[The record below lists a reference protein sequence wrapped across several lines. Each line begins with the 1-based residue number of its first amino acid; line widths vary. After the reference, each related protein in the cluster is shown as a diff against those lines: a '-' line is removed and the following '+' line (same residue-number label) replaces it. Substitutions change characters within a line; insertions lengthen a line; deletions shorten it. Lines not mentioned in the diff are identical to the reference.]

1 MKRDM
6 YDMNPFR
13 QNGRSLWPLWLL
25 ALLLCAACTGQA
37 DDPTATDEGR
47 TATLRL
53 IVPQSEAAT
62 RTTTTPVDASY
73 ETKLE
78 AEESAIYTL
87 RIVIYSLRDGNNAT
101 TINRLYTASELAN
114 AEKDEE
120 GNSILTITDV
130 PVGQAQICAIAN
142 EGSIGQD
149 YSDILT
155 MQQQAVDVNGISKV
169 LITDDGNQY
178 FPKRGTQLLAIT
190 ESAQKGLPM
199 SWMAKDHEIISG
211 GNSLSVEL
219 VRCVSKIRME
229 IQNNFSEKITVS
241 KVSFGAFFGNSFYL
255 FSETNLDVPAGQ
267 TYVGREFE
275 KDVSY
280 EIQPNG
286 KEVLILYFYPS
297 FAWTDDRVASPYT
310 IGFNTKGGEY
320 PQMAF
325 LDRTGTSYNSIP
337 RNTQVNISVTLSGEA
352 HVSVSFA
359 VVPWVGT
366 NITVPDFE

>member
-1 MKRDM
+1 
-6 YDMNPFR
+6 MNPFR

-53 IVPQSEAAT
+53 IVPQPEAAT
-62 RTTTTPVDASY
+62 RTTPDDATY
-73 ETKLE
+73 ETELE

-101 TINRLYTASELAN
+101 TINRLYTASELKKN
-114 AEKDEE
+114 
-120 GNSILTITDV
+120 NNVLTITGV
-130 PVGQAQICAIAN
+130 PVGVAQICAIAN

-155 MQQQAVDVNGISKV
+155 MQQQAVNVEGISKV
-169 LITDDGNQY
+169 LITDDGNKY

-199 SWMAKDHEIISG
+199 SWMAKDYNIKTEAEG
-211 GNSLSVEL
+211 ENSLSVEL

-229 IQNNFSEKITVS
+229 IQNNFSEKITVN
-241 KVSFGAFFGNSFYL
+241 KVSFGAFFGKSFYL
-255 FSETNLDVPAGQ
+255 FRETDLDVPTQ
-267 TYVGREFE
+267 EYTSREFGE
-275 KDVSY
+275 EEGVSY

-297 FAWTDDRVASPYT
+297 FAWTSGSVASPYT
-310 IGFNTKGGEY
+310 IGFETQRETY
-320 PQMAF
+320 PQMVF
-325 LDRTGTSYNSIP
+325 LGPTGTSYNSIP
-337 RNTQVNISVTLSGEA
+337 RNTQVNINVTLSGEA
-352 HVSVSFA
+352 YVSVSFA

-366 NITVPDFE
+366 EITVPDFE

>member
-6 YDMNPFR
+6 YNMNPFR

-53 IVPQSEAAT
+53 IVPQPEAAT
-62 RTTTTPVDASY
+62 RTDPGDETY
-73 ETKLE
+73 EKELAT
-78 AEESAIYTL
+78 EESAIYTL
-87 RIVIYSLRDGNNAT
+87 RIVIYSLRNGNNAT
-101 TINRLYTASELAN
+101 TINRLYTASELKKN
-114 AEKDEE
+114 
-120 GNSILTITDV
+120 NNVLTITGV
-130 PVGQAQICAIAN
+130 PVGVAQICAIAN

-155 MQQQAVDVNGISKV
+155 MQQQAVNVEGISKV
-169 LITDDGNQY
+169 LITDDGNKY

-199 SWMAKDHEIISG
+199 SWMAKDYNIKTEAEG
-211 GNSLSVEL
+211 ENSLSVEL

-255 FSETNLDVPAGQ
+255 FSETDLDVPAGQ

-275 KDVSY
+275 EGVSY
-280 EIQPNG
+280 DIQPNG

-297 FAWTDDRVASPYT
+297 FAWTSGSVASPYT
-310 IGFNTKGGEY
+310 IGFVTEGGTY

-325 LDRTGTSYNSIP
+325 LDPTGTSYNSIP
-337 RNTQVNISVTLSGEA
+337 RNTQVNISVTLSGET
-352 HVSVSFA
+352 HVSVDFA
-359 VVPWVGT
+359 VVGWEKT
-366 NITVPDFE
+366 DITVPDFE

>member
-53 IVPQSEAAT
+53 IVPQPEAAT
-62 RTTTTPVDASY
+62 RTTPVDASY
-73 ETKLE
+73 ETELA
-78 AEESAIYTL
+78 AEESAIHTL

-101 TINRLYTASELAN
+101 TINRLYTASELKKN
-114 AEKDEE
+114 
-120 GNSILTITDV
+120 NNVLTITGV
-130 PVGQAQICAIAN
+130 PVGVAQICAIAN

-155 MQQQAVDVNGISKV
+155 MQQQAVNVEGISKV
-169 LITDDGNQY
+169 LITDDGNKY

-199 SWMAKDHEIISG
+199 SWMAKNHEITSG
-211 GNSLSVEL
+211 TNSLSVEL
-219 VRCVSKIRME
+219 VRCVAKIRME
-229 IQNNFSEKITVS
+229 IQNNFSEMIRVRE
-241 KVSFGAFFGNSFYL
+241 VSFGAFFGNSFYL
-255 FSETNLDVPAGQ
+255 FSETNLDVPAEQ
-267 TYVGREFE
+267 NYVGRVFE

-280 EIQPNG
+280 EIQPN
-286 KEVLILYFYPS
+286 KSEVLILYFYPS
-297 FAWTDDRVASPYT
+297 FAWTSGSVASPYT
-310 IGFNTKGGEY
+310 IGFETQRETY
-320 PQMAF
+320 PQMVF
-325 LDRTGTSYNSIP
+325 LGPTGTSYNSIP
-337 RNTQVNISVTLSGEA
+337 RNTQVNINVTLSGEA
-352 HVSVSFA
+352 YVSVSFA

-366 NITVPDFE
+366 EITVPDFE

>member
-25 ALLLCAACTGQA
+25 ALLLCAACTEQA

-53 IVPQSEAAT
+53 IVPQPEAAT
-62 RTTTTPVDASY
+62 RTTTPDDATY
-73 ETKLE
+73 ETELE

-101 TINRLYTASELAN
+101 TINRLYTASELKSN
-114 AEKDEE
+114 
-120 GNSILTITDV
+120 NNVLTITDV

-169 LITDDGNQY
+169 VITDAENKY

-199 SWMAKDHEIISG
+199 SWMAKDHEITSG
-211 GNSLSVEL
+211 ENSLSVEL

-275 KDVSY
+275 EGVSY
-280 EIQPNG
+280 DIQPNG

-297 FAWTDDRVASPYT
+297 FAWTSGSVASPYT

-325 LDRTGTSYNSIP
+325 LDPTGTSYNSIP
-337 RNTQVNISVTLSGEA
+337 RNTQVNISVTLSGET

-366 NITVPDFE
+366 DITVPDFE

>member
-1 MKRDM
+1 
-6 YDMNPFR
+6 MNPFR

-53 IVPQSEAAT
+53 IVPQPVAT
-62 RTTTTPVDASY
+62 TRTTPVDATY
-73 ETKLE
+73 ETELA

-120 GNSILTITDV
+120 GNSILTITGV

-155 MQQQAVDVNGISKV
+155 MQQQAVDVGETSKV
-169 LITDDGNQY
+169 LITDDGNKY

-190 ESAQKGLPM
+190 EPAQKGLPM
-199 SWMAKDHEIISG
+199 SWMAKDRAIISG
-211 GNSLSVEL
+211 ENSLSVEL
-219 VRCVSKIRME
+219 VRCVAKIRME

-241 KVSFGAFFGNSFYL
+241 KVSFGKFFGNSFYL
-255 FSETNLDVPAGQ
+255 FRERNLDVPAGQ
-267 TYVGREFE
+267 NNESREFGE
-275 KDVSY
+275 EEDVSY
-280 EIQPNG
+280 DIQPNE

-297 FAWTDDRVASPYT
+297 FAWTSGSVASPYT
-310 IGFNTKGGEY
+310 IGFVTEGGTY

-325 LDRTGTSYNSIP
+325 LDPTGTSYNSIP
-337 RNTQVNISVTLSGEA
+337 RNTQVNISVTLSGET
-352 HVSVSFA
+352 HVSVDFA
-359 VVPWVGT
+359 VVGWEKT
-366 NITVPDFE
+366 YITVPDFE

>member
-1 MKRDM
+1 
-6 YDMNPFR
+6 MNPFR

-53 IVPQSEAAT
+53 IVPQPVAT
-62 RTTTTPVDASY
+62 TRTTPVDATY
-73 ETKLE
+73 ETELA

-120 GNSILTITDV
+120 GNSILTITGV

-155 MQQQAVDVNGISKV
+155 MQQQAVDVNGTSKV
-169 LITDDGNQY
+169 VITDAENKY

-211 GNSLSVEL
+211 ENSLSVEL

-229 IQNNFSEKITVS
+229 IQNNFSEMIRVRE
-241 KVSFGAFFGNSFYL
+241 VSFGAFFGNSFYL
-255 FSETNLDVPAGQ
+255 FSETNLDVPAEQ
-267 TYVGREFE
+267 NYVGRVFE

-297 FAWTDDRVASPYT
+297 FAWTSGSVASPYT
-310 IGFNTKGGEY
+310 IGFETQRETY
-320 PQMAF
+320 PQMVF
-325 LDRTGTSYNSIP
+325 LGPTGTSYNSIP
-337 RNTQVNISVTLSGEA
+337 RNTQVNINVTLSGEA
-352 HVSVSFA
+352 YVSVSFA

-366 NITVPDFE
+366 EITVPDFE

>member
-53 IVPQSEAAT
+53 IVPQPEAAT
-62 RTTTTPVDASY
+62 RTTPVDASY
-73 ETKLE
+73 ETELA
-78 AEESAIYTL
+78 AEESAIHTL

-114 AEKDEE
+114 AEKDGK
-120 GNSILTITDV
+120 GNSILTITGV
-130 PVGQAQICAIAN
+130 PVGTAQICAIAN

-155 MQQQAVDVNGISKV
+155 MQKQAVNVNGISKV
-169 LITDDGNQY
+169 LITDAENKY

-211 GNSLSVEL
+211 ENSLSVEL

-229 IQNNFSEKITVS
+229 IQNNFSEKITVN
-241 KVSFGAFFGNSFYL
+241 KVSFGAFFGKSFYL
-255 FSETNLDVPAGQ
+255 FREKKLDVPTQ
-267 TYVGREFE
+267 EYTSREFGKE
-275 KDVSY
+275 EGVSY
-280 EIQPNG
+280 DIQPNE

-297 FAWTDDRVASPYT
+297 FAWTSGSVASPYT
-310 IGFNTKGGEY
+310 IGFETQRETY
-320 PQMAF
+320 HQMVF
-325 LDRTGTSYNSIP
+325 LGPTGTSYNSIP
-337 RNTQVNISVTLSGEA
+337 RNTQVNINVTLSGEA
-352 HVSVSFA
+352 YVSVSFA

-366 NITVPDFE
+366 EIMVPDFE

>member
-6 YDMNPFR
+6 YDMKPFR
-13 QNGRSLWPLWLL
+13 QNDRSLWPLWLL
-25 ALLLCAACTGQA
+25 ALLLCAACTDPA

-53 IVPQSEAAT
+53 IVPQPEAAT
-62 RTTTTPVDASY
+62 RTDPGDETY
-73 ETKLE
+73 EKELE

-101 TINRLYTASELAN
+101 TINRLYTASELKN
-114 AEKDEE
+114 SNYELKIE
-120 GNSILTITDV
+120 GV
-130 PVGQAQICAIAN
+130 PVGTAQICAIAN

-155 MQQQAVDVNGISKV
+155 MQKQAVNVNGISKV
-169 LITDDGNQY
+169 LITDAENKY

-211 GNSLSVEL
+211 ENSLSVEL

-241 KVSFGAFFGNSFYL
+241 KVSFGKFFGNSFYL
-255 FSETNLDVPAGQ
+255 FREKNLDVPARKN
-267 TYVGREFE
+267 YVSREFGE
-275 KDVSY
+275 EEGVSY

-297 FAWTDDRVASPYT
+297 FAWTSGSVASPYT
-310 IGFNTKGGEY
+310 IGFETQRETY
-320 PQMAF
+320 PQMVF
-325 LDRTGTSYNSIP
+325 LGPTGTSYNSIP
-337 RNTQVNISVTLSGEA
+337 RNTQVNINVTLSGEA
-352 HVSVSFA
+352 YVSVSFA

-366 NITVPDFE
+366 EITVPDFE